1 MTVRPLQGRMI
12 ECILPRD
19 SLALIPRLSMIRP
32 PFEGRSGFASATPP
46 PRLGSRG
53 FASAASPPRLRLR
66 NTAPAARL
74 PRLRPAARLPRLR
87 PAARLPRLR
96 SRGFAPAA
104 RPPRLGSRG
113 SAPAAP
119 LTDTQCAPRP
129 VGKHRPVRPVC
140 PGFARAPSLRRLHSD
155 ESDDSVCICT
165 LTGTQWGR
173 ERGRLLLRAYILN
186 SPSLCEPGC
195 PLSSG
200 RRRGWWMR
208 RDSNPQPFGSRS

>member
-32 PFEGRSGFASATPP
+32 PFEGRSGVASATPP

-53 FASAASPPRLRLR
+53 FVS
-66 NTAPAARL
+66 
-74 PRLRPAARLPRLR
+74 
-87 PAARLPRLR
+87 AARLPRLR
-96 SRGFAPAA
+96 SRNT
-104 RPPRLGSRG
+104 
-113 SAPAAP
+113 APAAP

-200 RRRGWWMR
+200 CRRGWWMR

>member
-32 PFEGRSGFASATPP
+32 PFEGRSGFASATP
-46 PRLGSRG
+46 
-53 FASAASPPRLRLR
+53 
-66 NTAPAARL
+66 
-74 PRLRPAARLPRLR
+74 
-87 PAARLPRLR
+87 
-96 SRGFAPAA
+96 
-104 RPPRLGSRG
+104 PPRLGSRG

>member
-32 PFEGRSGFASATPP
+32 P
-46 PRLGSRG
+46 SRVV
-53 FASAASPPRLRLR
+53 AAS
-66 NTAPAARL
+66 
-74 PRLRPAARLPRLR
+74 
-87 PAARLPRLR
+87 
-96 SRGFAPAA
+96 
-104 RPPRLGSRG
+104 PPRLGSRG
-113 SAPAAP
+113 SAPAASP
-119 LTDTQCAPRP
+119 PRLGSRGFAPAARLPRLRRRGSAPAASLTDTQCAPRP

-155 ESDDSVCICT
+155 ESDNSVCICT

-186 SPSLCEPGC
+186 SPFLCEPGC
-195 PLSSG
+195 PMSSG
-200 RRRGWWMR
+200 CRRGWWMR